1 MPMAFRASAI
11 GERIRTVENIPDTPL
26 GRMYREHIK
35 LIKEKNIEQLLDQYT
50 DDCLLISS
58 IAKEPLYY
66 QGREQLRE
74 HMNGILGID
83 DLDTDIA
90 FWAETENPQTL
101 MIVEAI
107 TMKTADGEAKMRFAD
122 SWVLRD
128 GRIAIHFA
136 GMTQYPD
143 GSVA

>member
-1 MPMAFRASAI
+1 MKKVPNTA
-11 GERIRTVENIPDTPL
+11 L
-26 GRMYREHIK
+26 GRMYREHIN
-35 LIKEKNIEQLLDQYT
+35 LILNKDIDSLLDQYT
-50 DDCLLISS
+50 DDALLISS
-58 IAKEPLYY
+58 FMKKPLYY

-74 HMNGILGID
+74 HMQGILGIEG
-83 DLDTDIA
+83 LETNIA

-101 MIVEAI
+101 MIVEEI
-107 TMKTADGEAKMRFAD
+107 TMKTADGEAHMRFAD

>member
-1 MPMAFRASAI
+1 
-11 GERIRTVENIPDTPL
+11 VKNVPDTKL
-26 GRMYREHIK
+26 GRMYREHIQHI
-35 LIKEKNIEQLLDQYT
+35 LDKEIESLLDQYT
-50 DDCLLISS
+50 DDALLISS
-58 IAKEPLYY
+58 FSGTPQYY
-66 QGREQLRE
+66 KGRDGLRE
-74 HMNGILGID
+74 HMQGILGIEG
-83 DLDTDIA
+83 LDTDIA
-90 FWAETENPQTL
+90 FWAETDDPETL

-107 TMKTADGEAKMRFAD
+107 TLQTPDGEAHMRFAD